1 MPFTDK
7 SLTCIDC
14 SQEFVFTAGEQEFHN
29 SKGFTNEPRRCPT
42 CRRARKGM
50 DPNAAPRP
58 ERQLYSVT
66 CASCGKDAKVPFEPT
81 GNRPVYCSDCF
92 KPAPRPS
99 YSGGG
104 GGAYSSGGG
113 GGGYSSGGYSGGGGG
128 GGFGGG
134 RSDNGGG
141 GRGGRSEYGGGGG
154 YSDFGGG
161 FGGEYGGGGGRR
173 GGGRDRDRRDKRW

>member
-29 SKGFTNEPRRCPT
+29 SKGFTNEPRRCPS

-66 CASCGKDAKVPFEPT
+66 CASCGKDARVPFEPT

-104 GGAYSSGGG
+104 GGGGGFSGGGG
-113 GGGYSSGGYSGGGGG
+113 GGGYSGGGSGYGG
-128 GGFGGG
+128 GSSRGG
-134 RSDNGGG
+134 RSD
-141 GRGGRSEYGGGGG
+141 YGGGG

-161 FGGEYGGGGGRR
+161 FGGEYGGGGGGGRR

>member
-29 SKGFTNEPRRCPT
+29 SKGFTNEPRRCPS

-66 CASCGKDAKVPFEPT
+66 CASCGKDARVPFEPT

-104 GGAYSSGGG
+104 GG
-113 GGGYSSGGYSGGGGG
+113 GYSGGGGG
-128 GGFGGG
+128 GGYSGGGSGYGGGSSRGG
-134 RSDNGGG
+134 RSD
-141 GRGGRSEYGGGGG
+141 YGGGG

-161 FGGEYGGGGGRR
+161 FGGEYGGGGGGGRR